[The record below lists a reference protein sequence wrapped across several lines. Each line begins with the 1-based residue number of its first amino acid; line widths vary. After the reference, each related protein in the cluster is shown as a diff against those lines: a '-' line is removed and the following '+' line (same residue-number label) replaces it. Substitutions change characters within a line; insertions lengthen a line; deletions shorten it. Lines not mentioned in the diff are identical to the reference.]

1 MLCVCLVVTS
11 RRFLQMLMIV
21 CLCLRGGL
29 RIRMLNVCREW
40 LVVFGFGVRL
50 LFRWVLVCFGCCLE
64 IGGSWVWVFVL
75 CCCLVVRLKE
85 RVIVLVI
92 CIYVLVFV
100 GFFLMIHC
108 TWF

>member
-1 MLCVCLVVTS
+1 M
-11 RRFLQMLMIV
+11 
-21 CLCLRGGL
+21 
-29 RIRMLNVCREW
+29 
-40 LVVFGFGVRL
+40 VFGFGVRL
-50 LFRWVLVCFGCCLE
+50 LFGWVLVCFGCCLE

-100 GFFLMIHC
+100 GFLMIHC